1 LFIFYEKKN
10 YFKVGLIIF
19 ADNKTKI
26 MWYEVKVKYSKID
39 DNEKIKTFNQPYL
52 FDALTFTEAEARA
65 NEEMSKYLSEGFK
78 ITNIKVANFSEIFP
92 SEHGDR
98 WFKCKVSLVTLD
110 EDKGLERRTNTY
122 ILVQANDV
130 KDAYE
135 YILDQ
140 FSDTVSDFSIPSIQ
154 ESPIIDIFP
163 YFDEEEEI
171 KPIHAT
177 SENAYT
183 EETSFSEEEETTT
196 DVEDEI
202 LEEEIEDVKNEIIED

>member
-1 LFIFYEKKN
+1 
-10 YFKVGLIIF
+10 
-19 ADNKTKI
+19 

-52 FDALTFTEAEARA
+52 FDALTFTEAESRA
-65 NEEMSKYLSEGFK
+65 TDEMGKYLSEGFK

-122 ILVQANDV
+122 VLVQALDV

-135 YILDQ
+135 YLTEQ
-140 FSDTVSDFSIPSIQ
+140 FADTVSDYSIPSIT

-163 YFDEEEEI
+163 FFDGDEEAPAVAEAPQTYTEDSFSEDENIDDESLEDETTIEEEE
-171 KPIHAT
+171 
-177 SENAYT
+177 
-183 EETSFSEEEETTT
+183 
-196 DVEDEI
+196 VLED
-202 LEEEIEDVKNEIIED
+202 

>member
-1 LFIFYEKKN
+1 
-10 YFKVGLIIF
+10 
-19 ADNKTKI
+19 

-65 NEEMSKYLSEGFK
+65 TDEMGKYLSEGFK

-135 YILDQ
+135 YILEQ

-163 YFDEEEEI
+163 FFDGEEQPAAPE
-171 KPIHAT
+171 AT
-177 SENAYT
+177 ENVYTEASFSEDAE
-183 EETSFSEEEETTT
+183 EETSPAVDDEDLEDEV
-196 DVEDEI
+196 VEDTEDA
-202 LEEEIEDVKNEIIED
+202 IED

>member
-1 LFIFYEKKN
+1 
-10 YFKVGLIIF
+10 
-19 ADNKTKI
+19 
-26 MWYEVKVKYSKID
+26 MWFEVKVKYSKID

-65 NEEMSKYLSEGFK
+65 TDEMGKYLSEGFK

-110 EDKGLERRTNTY
+110 EEKGLERRTNTY
-122 ILVQANDV
+122 VLVQANDV

-135 YILDQ
+135 YLLDQ

-163 YFDEEEEI
+163 FFDGEEA
-171 KPIHAT
+171 PLA
-177 SENAYT
+177 
-183 EETSFSEEEETTT
+183 ETTT
-196 DVEDEI
+196 GNVYTESALEEDSIDENSSNIDDEELGEEIINETEDI
-202 LEEEIEDVKNEIIED
+202 LED